1 MIYKGI
7 NCTMLC
13 MVRIGALV
21 SMTIKY
27 KSFTHMEMSENNSR
41 QQKRVPIILIPG
53 LCSTKLD
60 IVHKQT
66 GVRERAWVSAHY
78 IPKSRMGEKMI
89 NDVWGKPTSDGRYK
103 SFIEDVGTMHI
114 LEGFKGCSHL
124 AQHWG
129 ISMIHALNPKFM
141 LGRYFTTLKHR
152 LKRRGYSVDVDLFC
166 HSYDWRQPLSSDD
179 VLGSLRKLIMDVLK
193 QTNSSHV
200 SLIGHS
206 HGALLTRLYMQAYD
220 DWYHHIFRFIALGPP
235 YDNSSAYM
243 AMSLINGFALKI
255 PFIKYITARNF
266 QASSS
271 VPVFLGPAPVIPQLE
286 EYGVNQYIPTCVF
299 VKKVHTDSVKF
310 ARQIGVSAHD
320 PGPTYCTDGVLYRK
334 FLQKVVPN
342 NLSIKDITVDLS
354 KYGKKFPDLSSL
366 LLLRLSQQPEKI
378 KPQHEMQALRLLL
391 ANIKR
396 GVLRSKITGERIWSS
411 NLFYIDTLLTPRY
424 TVGIPTR
431 EAIENQLGLWEWE
444 IFTSWPQTTDL
455 KESYLPSRA
464 FKHPWFYIS
473 DDRLLLKEDAPYYD
487 EIKDCRVGHQ
497 TEIIRW
503 STRPD
508 ILQHAYANSIYTS
521 FRDFTALKNIFE
533 DAGTLVRLSSFVN
546 KEEAA
551 FIPLDISTYKAALSD
566 LRYKQHKLKKQKITA
581 QKRNILSIK
590 QTKLITPTKISDLEN
605 SSISIVETVN
615 EKSLLTDTVSLETIT
630 SLCRIANKK
639 SSSIV
644 TLRHQS
650 AEAYSCIK
658 IPQLPWNSTH
668 AITSTI
674 YRSILS
680 LMKNLNRPGS
690 LEEYLFEP
698 FEQYWDYIYNIR
710 RKPIVFPKKSETK
723 FRYFAICGSGCKTP
737 LHVVYNQPV
746 GSYHELC
753 TQIPSTIDS
762 DGDGTVLLH
771 SALSDGF
778 PSDLIIDR
786 VVVKNITH
794 FMLIHDT
801 TVWSLIEDV
810 LF

>member
-1 MIYKGI
+1 MYS
-7 NCTMLC
+7 
-13 MVRIGALV
+13 MVRISILV
-21 SMTIKY
+21 RIAVEY
-27 KSFTHMEMSENNSR
+27 KLFTFMEVVEDVTGQPTR
-41 QQKRVPIILIPG
+41 TPIILIPG

-60 IVHKQT
+60 VVHRET
-66 GVRERAWVSAHY
+66 GVKERAWVSAHY

-89 NDVWGKPTSDGRYK
+89 NDVWGKPTSDGRYM
-103 SFIEDVGTMHI
+103 SFIEDVGDMHI
-114 LEGFKGCSHL
+114 LKGFKGCSHL

-141 LGRYFTTLKHR
+141 LGRYFTTLKRR
-152 LKRRGYSVDVDLFC
+152 LRKRGYQVDVDLFC
-166 HSYDWRQPLSSDD
+166 HSYDWRQPLSSDE
-179 VLGSLRKLIMDVLK
+179 VLGSLRVLIMDVLRR
-193 QTNSSHV
+193 TGSSYV
-200 SLIGHS
+200 ILIGHS
-206 HGALLTRLYMQAYD
+206 HGALLTKLYMQMYD
-220 DWYHHIFRFIALGPP
+220 DWHHHIFRFIALGPP

-271 VPVFLGPAPVIPQLE
+271 VPVFLGPAPVLSQLA

-299 VKKVHTDSVKF
+299 VKKVHRDSVKF
-310 ARQIGVSAHD
+310 ARKIGISVHD
-320 PGPTYCTDGVLYRK
+320 PGPTYCTDGMLYRK
-334 FLQKVVPN
+334 FLQKVVPD
-342 NLSIKDITVDLS
+342 NLSIKDISVDLK
-354 KYGKKFPDLSSL
+354 KYGKRFPDLSSL

-378 KPQHEMQALRLLL
+378 HPQHEMQTLRLLL

-396 GVLRSKITGERIWSS
+396 GVLKSKITGERIWSS
-411 NLFYIDTLLTPRY
+411 NLLYIDTLLTPRY

-444 IFTSWPQTTDL
+444 VYTSWAEKSAL
-455 KESYLPSRA
+455 RESYLLSRA

-487 EIKDCRVGHQ
+487 EIKDCRIGYP

-503 STRPD
+503 SSRPD
-508 ILQHAYANSIYTS
+508 ILQHSYANSIYRS
-521 FRDFTALKNIFE
+521 FSDFTALKNIFE
-533 DAGTLVRLSSFVN
+533 DAGALVRLSPYTNRAESTFV
-546 KEEAA
+546 
-551 FIPLDISTYKAALSD
+551 PLDLSTYRGALQDLRHKKNISTYKRDTLPV
-566 LRYKQHKLKKQKITA
+566 
-581 QKRNILSIK
+581 K
-590 QTKLITPTKISDLEN
+590 QTKSITLTN
-605 SSISIVETVN
+605 SSEQEDDYNLVVETIERDCLFN
-615 EKSLLTDTVSLETIT
+615 DSVSLEFVS
-630 SLCRIANKK
+630 SLYKINKK
-639 SSSIV
+639 KLNSVS

-650 AEAYSCIK
+650 GASCSCIK
-658 IPQLPWNSTH
+658 IPQLPWNSID
-668 AITSTI
+668 AISSTR

-680 LMKNLNRPGS
+680 LMKSLNRPGS

-698 FEQYWDYIYNIR
+698 FEQYWDDIYRIR
-710 RKPIVFPKKSETK
+710 TKPIVFPQADETK

-746 GSYHELC
+746 GNYHELC

-786 VVVKNITH
+786 VIVKNITH
-794 FMLIHDT
+794 FMLIHDKI
-801 TVWSLIEDV
+801 VWSLIEDV
-810 LF
+810 LFSPKGKRAR